1 MFTQLA
7 ILTYRDVFQHDGNVE
22 WSTIFNMQELLV
34 IMENNHEAD
43 QQRSK

>member
-22 WSTIFNMQELLV
+22 QSTILICRTLL
-34 IMENNHEAD
+34 IMENNDKAD
-43 QQRSK
+43 RQKSK